1 MIIFVR
7 IKNYTACIEFSMK
20 KLLLILFYTVFVLCN
35 AVSQTPARQN
45 VNELSESKWIS
56 TPRPNPAIVSVTFE
70 YALPSDVREARILI
84 RNLTGLVEIAQSLDV
99 SASKQV
105 IYVSDLSP
113 GVYLYSFE
121 VEGRI
126 ILTRKMLVGR

>member
-1 MIIFVR
+1 
-7 IKNYTACIEFSMK
+7 MK
-20 KLLLILFYTVFVLCN
+20 KLLLVLLYTVFVLCN
-35 AVSQTPARQN
+35 AVAQTPARLS
-45 VNELSESKWIS
+45 VNESSESIWIS

-84 RNLTGLVEIAQSLDV
+84 RNLTGLVEIAHSLDV
-99 SASKQV
+99 AASKQV

-121 VEGRI
+121 VDGRI